1 MTTRL
6 EIAFQRLEAAV
17 ESLEKR
23 QFAELDAR
31 QMESSP
37 GAANPN
43 MQNGEINAIR
53 QLVDQA
59 LMILAEEKKHDTDA
73 GGGGHD

>member
-23 QFAELDAR
+23 PLVEPDSNH
-31 QMESSP
+31 MERTPATVGSDK
-37 GAANPN
+37 
-43 MQNGEINAIR
+43 QNVEINAIR

-59 LMILAEEKKHDTDA
+59 LMLLADEKHLASDSKGGDHD
-73 GGGGHD
+73 